1 MNNAEWH
8 RISFYSIGQDDQL
21 DALVDDYDREEAE
34 ARRQYMEDRRND
46 QRVRIAELRRRRRD
60 HEAAEDE
67 PSTSAPAPAPAHL
80 TAPGPSWT
88 FLDSERSIMLP
99 FLLGVMLGIVLT
111 LVSLNLMGLI

>member
-1 MNNAEWH
+1 MNHAEWQ

-34 ARRQYMEDRRND
+34 ARHQYMEDRRND

-60 HEAAEDE
+60 LEAVEDE
-67 PSTSAPAPAPAHL
+67 PSTSAPAPASAPL
-80 TAPGPSWT
+80 TAHGPWT

-99 FLLGVMLGIVLT
+99 FLLGVMVGIVLT
-111 LVSLNLMGLI
+111 LVSLNLMGII